1 MDVAGTVGEFA
12 FVVAEEGC
20 DGLFVTG
27 EVAEG
32 DGVFEGELERF
43 EGVVKADDTERALRG
58 AGGAQNCEDIGGS
71 TEADVPDDEF
81 AGMRG
86 HAFGEAQLFYI
97 QGFRFGDR
105 ADDGMEGFAMRD
117 GMDAMDAAGE
127 LDDFVCGG

>member
-1 MDVAGTVGEFA
+1 MDGAGTIGEFA
-12 FVVAEEGC
+12 LMVVEEGF
-20 DGLFVTG
+20 DGGFVIG
-27 EVAEG
+27 EVAKG
-32 DGVFEGELERF
+32 GGVFERELQRLK
-43 EGVVKADDTERALRG
+43 GVVKADDAERALRG
-58 AGGAQNCEDIGGS
+58 AGGAQNGEDVGGS
-71 TEADVPDDEF
+71 AEADVPDDEF

-97 QGFRFGDR
+97 QGFRFGDG